1 VGRRQAKG
9 DGMGI
14 RQNCSANDTVTALVI
29 RYSDGDRSAFAPLFA
44 LVWPIVLK
52 YCNRALMDE
61 KDAED
66 AAQEGLLKVFSR
78 IADFDRQRDGL
89 AWILGIASFEIKT
102 IRKRKMRRREGN
114 CDCLLSTPSTEESA
128 EYAAAERQMRA
139 VVPAAIG
146 QLSPQDQAIVQE
158 ILQDSPSTNPIGPL
172 ERKRKQRAIERL
184 RVAWRRFYVG

>member
-1 VGRRQAKG
+1 MGLRQS
-9 DGMGI
+9 
-14 RQNCSANDTVTALVI
+14 SANDSVTALVI
-29 RYSDGDRSAFAPLFA
+29 RYSEGDRAAFAPLFA
-44 LVWPIVLK
+44 LVWPIVLR
-52 YCNRALMDE
+52 YCSRALPDE

-78 IADFDRQRDGL
+78 IEDFDRQRDGL

-114 CDCLLSTPSTEESA
+114 CDCLLSTPSLEESA
-128 EYAAAERQMRA
+128 EDAATERQMRSLL
-139 VVPAAIG
+139 PAAFDR
-146 QLSPQDQAIVQE
+146 LSAQDQAIVQE
-158 ILQDSPSTNPIGPL
+158 ILHGSPANSEPGSGPIGAL